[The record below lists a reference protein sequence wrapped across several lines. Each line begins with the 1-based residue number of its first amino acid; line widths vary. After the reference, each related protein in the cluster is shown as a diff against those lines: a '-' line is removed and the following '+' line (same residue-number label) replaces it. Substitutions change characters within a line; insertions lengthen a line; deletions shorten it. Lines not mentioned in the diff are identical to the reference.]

1 MGVNWKKESEL
12 RSAVCIVTLGI
23 RAKMGQDVA
32 VMYLSIAYIKHIFIY
47 SGKIAV
53 KVI

>member
-1 MGVNWKKESEL
+1 MGVNWKKQSGV
-12 RSAVCIVTLGI
+12 RCAVCIVKLGI
-23 RAKMGQDVA
+23 RAKKGQDVA
-32 VMYLSIAYIKHIFIY
+32 VMYISIAYIKHIFIY